1 MPEIIP
7 AIIAKDFEDLKN
19 KIKLVEPYVK
29 TVQLDIMDGVFVAN
43 KTWNKP
49 EELASLETN
58 LFLEV
63 HLMVAEPEK
72 VTDGWLASKVSRVI
86 VHYEAIG
93 VSVCHS
99 RESGN
104 PELWIPPYQ
113 VRGKLSQAR
122 NDKKEKSRNGND
134 IEREADIKIK
144 DFAKKV
150 KKFNKEFGIALNPET
165 PIGVLDDF
173 VGQLDLVLLMSVNPG
188 FAGQPFQE
196 SVIPKIAALR
206 QKYPDVK
213 IGVDGGINLQN
224 VKKLVEAG
232 ADFLAVGS
240 AIFESEN
247 PAKVIN
253 QLKEAVR

>member
-29 TVQLDIMDGVFVAN
+29 TVQLDIMDGVFVPNITWRNPADLAN
-43 KTWNKP
+43 
-49 EELASLETN
+49 LETP
-58 LFLEV
+58 LFLEA
-63 HLMVAEPEK
+63 HLMIANPHQFLNEWFK
-72 VTDGWLASKVSRVI
+72 SKVERI
-86 VHYEAIG
+86 ILHWEAIQI
-93 VSVCHS
+93 SDFRLRISDLIQEMH
-99 RESGN
+99 
-104 PELWIPPYQ
+104 
-113 VRGKLSQAR
+113 
-122 NDKKEKSRNGND
+122 KK
-134 IEREADIKIK
+134 
-144 DFAKKV
+144 
-150 KKFNKEFGIALNPET
+150 NKEFGLALNLET
-165 PIGVLDDF
+165 QISVLDDF
-173 VGQLDLVLLMSVNPG
+173 IDKIDLVLLMSVNPG
-188 FAGQPFQE
+188 FAGQEFQE

-206 QKYPDVK
+206 QEYPDVK

-240 AIFESEN
+240 AIFEAEN